1 MDARFSQVYAIKA
14 LQALEGKE
22 FPITRSLKLQVANQA
37 TGITTIE
44 ADSWVNSP
52 SEAFNGIDADSTVI
66 IPVQGAMTKYDNCGY
81 YGTNSY
87 STLLRM
93 AASSSNVKN
102 VILDI
107 DSPGGTADGST
118 DMLSAVCELSANK
131 FTVAYVNG
139 MACSA
144 AYRVAAGANMVVA
157 KPGSVIGSIGT
168 MVTLS
173 DYTEYLTK
181 MGVKE
186 INVYATGSP
195 DKNKVVHDA
204 IAGDITGLQAEYLDP
219 FNEMFQTEMKQLRAL
234 PDEALTGKI
243 YDPIKAKDLG
253 MIDMIGNLNDVID
266 LLTGKI
272 QIQ

>member
-1 MDARFSQVYAIKA
+1 
-14 LQALEGKE
+14 
-22 FPITRSLKLQVANQA
+22 
-37 TGITTIE
+37 
-44 ADSWVNSP
+44 VNSP
-52 SEAFNGIDADSTVI
+52 TEAFNGIASESTVI

-93 AASSSNVKN
+93 AASSTNVKN

-118 DMLSAVCELSANK
+118 DMLSAVSELSANK

-139 MACSA
+139 MAASA
-144 AYRVAAGANMVVA
+144 AYRVAAGANLIVA

-181 MGVKE
+181 MGVRE

-204 IAGDITGLQAEYLDP
+204 IAGDVTGLQTEWLDP
-219 FNEMFQTEMKQLRAL
+219 FNEMFQQEMRTLRGL

-243 YDPIKAKDLG
+243 YDPIKAKELG

>member
-1 MDARFSQVYAIKA
+1 MDARFSQAYAIKA
-14 LQALEGKE
+14 MQALQGVT
-22 FPITRSLKLQVANQA
+22 FPVTRSLKLQVANQSNL
-37 TGITTIE
+37 ITTIE
-44 ADSWVNSP
+44 ADSWVNAP
-52 SEAFNGIDADSTVI
+52 HEAFNQLAADSTVI

-87 STLLRM
+87 STLLKQ
-93 AASSSNVKN
+93 AAMSSNVKN

-118 DMLSAVCELSANK
+118 DLLEAVSELASSK

-139 MACSA
+139 LAASA
-144 AYRVAAGANMVVA
+144 AYRIAAGANLIVA
-157 KPGSVIGSIGT
+157 KQGSVIGSIGT
-168 MVTLS
+168 MVTLT
-173 DYTEYLTK
+173 DYSEYLAK

-186 INVYATGSP
+186 ININAQGSP
-195 DKNKVVHDA
+195 DKNKIVEDA
-204 IAGDITGLQAEYLDP
+204 LAGDFTGIQNEYLDP
-219 FNEMFQTEMKQLRAL
+219 FNELFKYEMRALRNL

-243 YDPIKAKDLG
+243 YDPIKAKELG
-253 MIDMIGNLNDVID
+253 MIDMIGNMNDVIN